1 MQVIYSFL
9 NILCFSLGI
18 YIGAKIGGAGAVLIR
33 KEDEIPKEENS
44 AKKSI
49 EAQLADMMNY
59 AGDGDKWN

>member
-18 YIGAKIGGAGAVLIR
+18 HIGAKIGGAGAVLIR

-59 AGDGDKWN
+59 AGGGDKWN